1 MEYWSDGFKG
11 KNNYSVLIG
20 HHSITPI
27 LPGPDPPVPIQSGRA
42 GLTYKARFLHTTPTR
57 YCRNNGFF
65 QPSRASRSRPGL
77 GTGRAGH
84 NSYRISLIDYH

>member
-27 LPGPDPPVPIQSGRA
+27 LPGPD
-42 GLTYKARFLHTTPTR
+42 LTYKARVLQATLTR
-57 YCRNNGFF
+57 YCSNNGLF
-65 QPSRASRSRPGL
+65 
-77 GTGRAGH
+77 
-84 NSYRISLIDYH
+84 